1 MTGLLSAISGYFTK
15 FILLGTVLPVVVFI
29 ISFVILVRPL
39 LPGDLPILLPLAALE
54 PQWQLLVATLFT
66 VLISGLLYSLNIPI
80 IQLYEGYPWSETRIG
95 KRRTKQYQK
104 IFEAC
109 ERRIRGTRTLL
120 RAMLT
125 FENDPAR
132 ITSIGAVLQNINL
145 DRQTLNWREAYDAIQ
160 AKWDRQQ
167 QDLIADFPTNQSL
180 ILPTKLGNAIR
191 AFEYYPDREY
201 GIDGVTGWS
210 RLIAKIDPAY
220 AAAIDDAKTSFDF
233 MINLSLLGAISVAM
247 QLAAGLFSR
256 MPFASPGRLFTWLI
270 FLLIT
275 ALLGFAFYHLSIS
288 RASAWGETVKGAFD
302 LYRKDLLAQLGYEL
316 KLKTRSEEREVWDS
330 ISLQMIYGDQ
340 PDGPRTP
347 TYIEKSAPPFFSE
360 MKESDIPLRIS
371 RGVESLWSKRK
382 ATVVVLIKNL
392 DQKRTAEDLQITDTL
407 DKNLHYEWNSAS
419 IDGQRIFVEGSN
431 PYLFKIGSLAA
442 GKEVELRYNVIRL
455 G

>member
-1 MTGLLSAISGYFTK
+1 MAA
-15 FILLGTVLPVVVFI
+15 P
-29 ISFVILVRPL
+29 R
-39 LPGDLPILLPLAALE
+39 GDAFYRSD
-54 PQWQLLVATLFT
+54 QW
-66 VLISGLLYSLNIPI
+66 LLYSLNIPI
-80 IQLYEGYPWSETRIG
+80 IQWYEGYPWFETWIG
-95 KRRTKQYQK
+95 KRRTKHHQK
-104 IFEAC
+104 IFEAR
-109 ERRIRGTRTLL
+109 ERRIRNTRTLMG
-120 RAMLT
+120 AMLA
-125 FENDPAR
+125 FENDTTR
-132 ITSIGAVLQNINL
+132 ITSIGAILQNVNV
-145 DRQTLNWREAYDAIQ
+145 DRQTLNWQEAYDAMQ
-160 AKWDRQQ
+160 AKSDRQQ
-167 QDLIADFPTNQSL
+167 QDLFADFPTDASL

-201 GIDGVTGWS
+201 GIDGVTVWL

-233 MINLSLLGAISVAM
+233 MINLSFLSAVSVVM
-247 QLAAGLFSR
+247 QLAAGVFSR
-256 MPFASPGRLFTWLI
+256 KPLASPGGLFTWLI

-275 ALLGFAFYHLSIS
+275 ALLSFAFYHLSIS
-288 RASAWGETVKGAFD
+288 RASAWGETVKAAFD

-340 PDGPRTP
+340 PDGPQTP
-347 TYIEKSAPPFFSE
+347 PYTEKPALTFFSE

-371 RGVESLWSKRK
+371 RGVERFWSKHK

-392 DQKRTAEDLQITDTL
+392 DQKRTAEDLRITDTL

-419 IDGQRIFVEGSN
+419 LNGQRIFVEGSN
-431 PYLFKIGSLAA
+431 PYLFPIGSLAA